1 MRMKIDVYH
10 AENAQAELE
19 KIAALVN
26 MLQEFTE
33 ECSKEAG
40 TYQQE
45 FNLLNLNLMNVY
57 DLLYQLRADLT
68 KVIDA
73 AYHAG
78 G

>member
-1 MRMKIDVYH
+1 MKIDVYH

-26 MLQEFTE
+26 MLQESAE
-33 ECSKEAG
+33 EHSQETG
-40 TYQQE
+40 TYQHE